1 MSHFE
6 LEDLNNILL
15 ERGLAIADSV
25 DVALSRL
32 YPEEYQWVQN
42 EKNRL
47 ADIDLSTLPRFGL
60 ASPTY
65 LNYEFIVGHAA
76 RRGYSSQVYHQ
87 LILKPLRN
95 QLQQL
100 NSQLTAFGIP
110 NEVTINAA
118 LQSIITHR
126 LDERTTVDL
135 MTKEGAKYE
144 NNTTNAQKEV
154 MSGENINSVIKGFL
168 GGGKNRQKRREKAK
182 NKPKKSIPYSQKHVR
197 AHAAVMENKQQN
209 PKEKSGNKKSD
220 SKKNKKN
227 KKKFKKKGGASSSC
241 SLGSYNPEKCCLPGI
256 PCITPCYKHEFE
268 NDSYPCVDEN
278 NNPRFAD
285 ISKLTNCKRGNY
297 NPGTCCLPGEIGP
310 QCLAPCYDE
319 ENCYD
324 TSGVLP
330 IDRITKRE
338 YNKKI
343 INKLINLN
351 QNGGYQK
358 IHNPETGR
366 WVSVTGNIGKK
377 ILKNYLS
384 FINL

>member
-15 ERGLAIADSV
+15 ERALPIADSV
-25 DVALSRL
+25 DIALSRL
-32 YPEEYQWVQN
+32 YPEEYQWVQD

-76 RRGYSSQVYHQ
+76 RRGYGSHVYHQ
-87 LILKPLRN
+87 LILNPLRE

-118 LQSIITHR
+118 RQSIITHR

-135 MTKEGAKYE
+135 MTEEGATYE
-144 NNTTNAQKEV
+144 NNATNAQKEV
-154 MSGENINSVIKGFL
+154 MSGKDINSVIKGFL
-168 GGGKNRQKRREKAK
+168 GGGKNRQQCREQAK
-182 NKPKKSIPYSQKHVR
+182 
-197 AHAAVMENKQQN
+197 NKQQN
-209 PKEKSGNKKSD
+209 PKGNEKSGS
-220 SKKNKKN
+220 KN
-227 KKKFKKKGGASSSC
+227 KKKIKKKGGASSSC

-338 YNKKI
+338 HNKKI
-343 INKLINLN
+343 MNKLINLN